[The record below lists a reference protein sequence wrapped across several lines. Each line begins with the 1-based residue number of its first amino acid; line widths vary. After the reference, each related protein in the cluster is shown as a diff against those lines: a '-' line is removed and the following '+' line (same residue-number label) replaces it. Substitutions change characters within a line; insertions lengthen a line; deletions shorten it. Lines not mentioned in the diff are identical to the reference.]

1 MIEGLDNLLAE
12 TRQPGLAELRRFL
25 AAMFAVEG
33 DNGRVV
39 EVTKLLRSRVF
50 RVVVEVNATR
60 RSLVIKRLSPEL
72 AYRERRVLERWLP
85 RIDMDGYGPPLLGSV
100 AEQSGQCVWHVYEDL
115 GPWTLD
121 KHLDDADSVAAATK
135 LVAKLHQ
142 RAAEHSVLAECRS
155 SGGDFGKWFYE
166 SSIRDAIRNLN
177 ALDGDSRIVQSKN
190 RGVVD
195 KLLSRLDSLWEQ
207 RTDRAELM
215 AEFGGPETLVHG
227 DLWTTNIF
235 VVPGVELAARLIDWD
250 HIGVGQVAYDLST
263 YLLRFPAERRQTVL
277 ESYHEAV
284 APLDW
289 ERPTPDIFNLL
300 CETAEYARLASA
312 TVWSAINV
320 HEDRTEWAF
329 AELEEIDQWF
339 DALAPVLPVA
349 TTFSQASGS

>member
-121 KHLDDADSVAAATK
+121 KHLEVR
-135 LVAKLHQ
+135 V
-142 RAAEHSVLAECRS
+142 
-155 SGGDFGKWFYE
+155 
-166 SSIRDAIRNLN
+166 
-177 ALDGDSRIVQSKN
+177 
-190 RGVVD
+190 
-195 KLLSRLDSLWEQ
+195 
-207 RTDRAELM
+207 
-215 AEFGGPETLVHG
+215 
-227 DLWTTNIF
+227 
-235 VVPGVELAARLIDWD
+235 
-250 HIGVGQVAYDLST
+250 
-263 YLLRFPAERRQTVL
+263 
-277 ESYHEAV
+277 
-284 APLDW
+284 
-289 ERPTPDIFNLL
+289 
-300 CETAEYARLASA
+300 
-312 TVWSAINV
+312 
-320 HEDRTEWAF
+320 
-329 AELEEIDQWF
+329 
-339 DALAPVLPVA
+339 
-349 TTFSQASGS
+349 